1 MPTAR
6 KAAVKA
12 IDKEFLVNY
21 MFGNPFKID
30 KVNFSCRTSYLH
42 CAKRNVLLFNDVI
55 F

>member
-30 KVNFSCRTSYLH
+30 TLAPVFSSKTSFL
-42 CAKRNVLLFNDVI
+42 RVF
-55 F
+55 